1 MRTTVEEKSTLCAKF
16 EESLNDAIAAR
27 DLMEQNGGESA
38 MLRQELE
45 VELKGKSEV
54 INGKNELIATLEE
67 QMMELKSNEEEA
79 LQEHDTHIVSVRKE
93 LNDELEK
100 MRITV
105 EEKSTL
111 CAKLEESLNDA
122 IAARDLMEQNGGE
135 FAMLR
140 EELEVELQGKNDVIN
155 GKNELI
161 ATLEEQMMELKSAKE
176 EALQEHD
183 THIASVRKELN
194 DELEKLRTSIE
205 EKSTLC
211 AKLEEEKQAALS
223 SRESLLR
230 EHEAYIAGLKDDF
243 SAELKR
249 LNAVVGENS
258 SLVDHLEEKIVDKE
272 IQYEE
277 GLMDNEELRRKTDT
291 LISEVEKVTAD
302 LIEKTARNKEIDS
315 ELATALK
322 TAGDLTEERNRLLGE
337 YQSLEKELAESRID
351 SETKS
356 KEITALE
363 EKARDVDEAI
373 RALTEEKNVAHDELL
388 RKIERLE
395 RECEKLQEHVRELVD
410 EKAGGTE
417 KDGRIS
423 KLTKQV
429 EQLTKDCEMFT
440 AGKYCENCRDDGG
453 KRRESLVFKSMLED
467 IKEEVTT
474 ENEDKKQVNLR
485 ASWLF
490 YQKVLFV
497 SVEASS
503 VLKGDE
509 ITKF

>member
-1 MRTTVEEKSTLCAKF
+1 M
-16 EESLNDAIAAR
+16 NDAIAAR

-38 MLRQELE
+38 MLQQELE
-45 VELKGKSEV
+45 VELQS
-54 INGKNELIATLEE
+54 
-67 QMMELKSNEEEA
+67 
-79 LQEHDTHIVSVRKE
+79 
-93 LNDELEK
+93 
-100 MRITV
+100 
-105 EEKSTL
+105 
-111 CAKLEESLNDA
+111 
-122 IAARDLMEQNGGE
+122 
-135 FAMLR
+135 
-140 EELEVELQGKNDVIN
+140 KNDVIN

-161 ATLEEQMMELKSAKE
+161 TTLEEQMVELKSAKE

-230 EHEAYIAGLKDDF
+230 EHEAYITGLKDDF

-249 LNAVVGENS
+249 LNAVVEENS

-485 ASWLF
+485 AS
-490 YQKVLFV
+490 
-497 SVEASS
+497 
-503 VLKGDE
+503 
-509 ITKF
+509 

>member
-1 MRTTVEEKSTLCAKF
+1 
-16 EESLNDAIAAR
+16 
-27 DLMEQNGGESA
+27 
-38 MLRQELE
+38 
-45 VELKGKSEV
+45 
-54 INGKNELIATLEE
+54 
-67 QMMELKSNEEEA
+67 MELKSNEEEA
-79 LQEHDTHIVSVRKE
+79 LQEHDTHIISVRKE

-100 MRITV
+100 LRTTV